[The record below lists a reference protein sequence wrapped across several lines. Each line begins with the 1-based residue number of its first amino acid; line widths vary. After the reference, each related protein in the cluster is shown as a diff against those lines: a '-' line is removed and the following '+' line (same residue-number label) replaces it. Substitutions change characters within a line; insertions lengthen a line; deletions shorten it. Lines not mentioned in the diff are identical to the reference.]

1 MSESEIEGMGDSVYS
16 KTANRSVLGVMN
28 EFAFLGEG
36 YLDRNGLIDP
46 LALSLKLAQTPC
58 SPLHKGAIFPDKAVR
73 DLVNR
78 GGVVS
83 TPSYETVKRLN

>member
-1 MSESEIEGMGDSVYS
+1 MSESEIEGMGDPVYS

-36 YLDRNGLIDP
+36 YRDRNGLIDP
-46 LALSLKLAQTPC
+46 LAISLKLAQTPC
-58 SPLHKGAIFPDKAVR
+58 SPLYKGAVFPDRAVR

-78 GGVVS
+78 GGVDS
-83 TPSYETVKRLN
+83 TPSCETAKRLT